1 MLLTCKKRRPRLWI
15 LVKQARRLGCQA
27 RDHSRHCAH
36 PRILNAPS
44 CPLSNWITCVVWGSR
59 NTAES
64 PTAIHRAQRVLGFG
78 LITPAHRKP
87 PWAGYQQSLRLFTKL
102 LAAHPL
108 AGICRPR
115 NLSAAESIKHA
126 EQVGTVLS
134 IRGHSAGS
142 YAGMVW
148 EGILAKFPNI
158 EGTTVLAAIALPPSF
173 LTQPTRSAQ
182 RQLHLIHH
190 AWVCVWTPSK
200 PDLHLL
206 KQQGLKITL
215 SASLVGEHTWA
226 ARSIIIHT
234 GRRWNSLRDDMTLR
248 PLNKYPVS
256 CLVKYMHKA
265 L

>member
-1 MLLTCKKRRPRLWI
+1 MHGVGFSEYSRVTNCHTQSP
-15 LVKQARRLGCQA
+15 ACLGIWP
-27 RDHSRHCAH
+27 DHSRTPEATLGRL
-36 PRILNAPS
+36 P
-44 CPLSNWITCVVWGSR
+44 
-59 NTAES
+59 AES
-64 PTAIHRAQRVLGFG
+64 ATLHQVACG
-78 LITPAHRKP
+78 T
-87 PWAGYQQSLRLFTKL
+87 
-102 LAAHPL
+102 L
-108 AGICRPR
+108 AGRHLQTP